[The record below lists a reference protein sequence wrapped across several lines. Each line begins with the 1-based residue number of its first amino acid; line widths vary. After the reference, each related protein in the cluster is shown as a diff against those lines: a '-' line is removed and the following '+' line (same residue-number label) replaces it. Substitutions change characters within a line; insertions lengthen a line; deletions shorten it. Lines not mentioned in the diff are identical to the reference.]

1 MALRHEYAPV
11 SRFVA
16 RGTGK
21 DREFAK
27 SVPVFPCLSPAGLR
41 YGAAPSAGHC
51 PPAPARRGRDGVMRS
66 ARLSTRAQ
74 RAAMPQVGAPKQGTA
89 PHRRSLWRWLAKTH
103 LQLLGLRLI
112 IQAQACATAVA
123 PRRAGDDVIYLAL
136 HQSPQR
142 GAFTLLLKRNAGM
155 LLLAS
160 AADAKMGAA
169 RRAGAAGCR
178 SVGVSPRRG
187 RTVFIFHQRHLG
199 LLVGQHAAHEQRL
212 PLMAGNTLTKG
223 IEVVDCN
230 GYDLARRHTP
240 FCRVE
245 LRHRR
250 ELSQSNKTSSFRAAA
265 PRGAATLHRTM
276 MSIFSH
282 NGTA

>member
-1 MALRHEYAPV
+1 
-11 SRFVA
+11 
-16 RGTGK
+16 
-21 DREFAK
+21 
-27 SVPVFPCLSPAGLR
+27 
-41 YGAAPSAGHC
+41 
-51 PPAPARRGRDGVMRS
+51 MRS
-66 ARLSTRAQ
+66 ARLSTRAR
-74 RAAMPQVGAPKQGTA
+74 RAAMLQVGALKQGTA
-89 PHRRSLWRWLAKTH
+89 PHRRSLWRWPGENPSAIV
-103 LQLLGLRLI
+103 GSSADNSSSSVRDGGS
-112 IQAQACATAVA
+112 

-160 AADAKMGAA
+160 AADAKMGQRGAWRCGLSVSRRFTSARAYCFYLPPAPPRPARGAA
-169 RRAGAAGCR
+169 RR
-178 SVGVSPRRG
+178 S
-187 RTVFIFHQRHLG
+187 RTAPS
-199 LLVGQHAAHEQRL
+199 LV
-212 PLMAGNTLTKG
+212 AGNTLTKG

>member
-1 MALRHEYAPV
+1 
-11 SRFVA
+11 
-16 RGTGK
+16 
-21 DREFAK
+21 
-27 SVPVFPCLSPAGLR
+27 
-41 YGAAPSAGHC
+41 
-51 PPAPARRGRDGVMRS
+51 
-66 ARLSTRAQ
+66 
-74 RAAMPQVGAPKQGTA
+74 
-89 PHRRSLWRWLAKTH
+89 
-103 LQLLGLRLI
+103 
-112 IQAQACATAVA
+112 
-123 PRRAGDDVIYLAL
+123 
-136 HQSPQR
+136 
-142 GAFTLLLKRNAGM
+142 M

-169 RRAGAAGCR
+169 RRLALRA
-178 SVGVSPRRG
+178 VGQSA
-187 RTVFIFHQRHLG
+187 FHLG
-199 LLVGQHAAHEQRL
+199 AGVLFLSSTSATSACSWGSTPLTNSAFLV
-212 PLMAGNTLTKG
+212 AGNTLTKG